1 MNSSLS
7 NDLNGSNALTP
18 QSEPCTPPSSRR
30 EFLHRAG
37 MGAGIL
43 ALSDL
48 LGRQGLLAGETS
60 LREPHFPPSARA
72 VIWVLLNGGPSQVDT
87 WDYKPELQKR
97 HGEPLAGAD
106 TKTGFFQTS
115 GKLLKSPFAFKQYG
129 QSGTWGSEI
138 FPNLVDH
145 VDEMAFVHSCY
156 TDSNNHSPAL
166 FQINSGMNRM
176 GFPCVGSW
184 TSYGLGTENENL
196 PGFVVMTD
204 ARGRGLPKG
213 HSQNW
218 GAGFLPSV
226 FQGVRINNDGTP
238 IANLDRLPRQSSG
251 QQRSLLDT
259 LAKLNRAHQER
270 YADESDLDARIK
282 SFELA
287 FRMQIA
293 APQVLDL
300 SSESQATRGLYGLEN
315 KNCGHFGKQCLMA
328 RKMVESGVRFV
339 QIYSGGTNNEKSW
352 DGHRDL
358 KGNHSSFAA
367 EVDQPIAALLTDL
380 KARGLLESTLIICG
394 GEFGRTSDSQGSD
407 GRDHNP
413 HAFTTWFAGA
423 GIKGGTHYGATD
435 EFGYKAV
442 EDRVSV
448 QDLHATILHQLGID
462 HEKLTYRFNSRDFRL
477 TDVSGGVI
485 HDILS

>member
-1 MNSSLS
+1 
-7 NDLNGSNALTP
+7 
-18 QSEPCTPPSSRR
+18 
-30 EFLHRAG
+30 
-37 MGAGIL
+37 MGAGVL

-48 LGRQGLLAGETS
+48 LSRQGLLAGETS

-72 VIWVLLNGGPSQVDT
+72 VIWLLLNGGPSQVDT

-97 HGEPLAGAD
+97 HGQPLDGAD

-184 TSYGLGTENENL
+184 TSYGLGTENDNL

-204 ARGRGLPKG
+204 ALGRGLPKG

-218 GAGFLPSV
+218 GAGFLPSA

-238 IANLDRLPRQSSG
+238 ISNLDRLPRQSSS

-259 LAKLNRAHQER
+259 LSKLNRAHQER
-270 YADESDLDARIK
+270 YAHESDLEARIE

-287 FRMQIA
+287 FRMQMA

-300 SSESQATRGLYGLEN
+300 SSESQATRHLYGLDN
-315 KNCGHFGKQCLMA
+315 KKCRHFGKQCLMA

-339 QIYSGGTNNEKSW
+339 QIYSGGTDNEKSW

-380 KARGLLESTLIICG
+380 KARGLLESTLIVCG

-413 HAFTTWFAGA
+413 HAFTTLFAGA

-448 QDLHATILHQLGID
+448 HDLHATILHQLGID

-477 TDVSGGVI
+477 TDVSGEVI
-485 HDILS
+485 HGILS